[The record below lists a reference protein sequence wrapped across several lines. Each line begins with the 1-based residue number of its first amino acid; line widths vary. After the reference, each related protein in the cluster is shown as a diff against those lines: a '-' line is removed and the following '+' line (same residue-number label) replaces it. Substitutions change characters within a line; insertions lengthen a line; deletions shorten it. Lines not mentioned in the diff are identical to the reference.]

1 MKRKNGRLRTTLMIA
16 ALAFAIQA
24 AALLVTV
31 ALVALL
37 MRTGIIRE
45 FSEDSLT
52 PSGTLLLMSV
62 IGLISGL
69 FVAMLS
75 GKFIFQPVERFLAQ
89 INRLARGDY
98 SARISFG
105 RKSRANSTAQQLEDG
120 FNKLAQELE
129 STEMLRS
136 DFINNFSHEFKTPIV
151 SIAGFAKLLR
161 RGDLTP
167 QQQAEYLEVI
177 ETESLRLAAM
187 ANNVLDLTRV
197 ENQTI
202 LTGVTRYNL
211 SEQIRS
217 CVLMLME
224 GKWRKKEMEY
234 AVDFDEYTVE
244 GNEELLRQVW
254 VNLLDN
260 AVKFSPEGATVTV
273 KIAEAAGAICVTV
286 ENTGSFI
293 APEQYERIFR
303 KFFQADESHATE
315 GNGIGLALVKKIVRL
330 HDGQVEVRSDES
342 KTAFTVTL
350 PQQRGEQR

>member
-16 ALAFAIQA
+16 SLAFAIQA
-24 AALLVTV
+24 AALLVTMS
-31 ALVALL
+31 LVFLL
-37 MRTGIIRE
+37 MRTGVIRE

-52 PSGTLLLMSV
+52 PSGTLLLMGG
-62 IGLISGL
+62 IGLVSGL
-69 FVAMLS
+69 FVATLS

-89 INRLARGDY
+89 LGRLASGDY
-98 SARISFG
+98 SARI
-105 RKSRANSTAQQLEDG
+105 RLIWKANPDSTVWQLEDG
-120 FNKLAQELE
+120 FNRLAQELE

-167 QQQAEYLEVI
+167 QQQREYLEVI

-187 ANNVLDLTRV
+187 ATNVLDLTRV

-202 LTGVTRYNL
+202 LTGVTRFQL

-224 GKWRKKEMEY
+224 GKWRKKEIEY

-273 KIAEAAGAICVTV
+273 RIERLERALRVTV
-286 ENTGSFI
+286 ANTGSRI
-293 APEQYERIFR
+293 PPQQYERIFR

-330 HDGQVEVRSDES
+330 HNGEIDVYSDES
-342 KTAFTVTL
+342 GTAFAVTL
-350 PQQRGEQR
+350 PQNG